1 MKIHE
6 LTGQL
11 TIALTNQEHDF
22 VKRYGQQVMIS
33 ALTEVDQE
41 LARKLV
47 IKGVYKPSQTSN
59 TIRLAR
65 G

>member
-6 LTGQL
+6 FINQL
-11 TIALTNQEHDF
+11 TIVLTNQEHDF

-33 ALTEVDQE
+33 ALTPIDQE
-41 LARKLV
+41 LARKLM
-47 IKGVYKPSQTSN
+47 IKGVYMPSQTSN